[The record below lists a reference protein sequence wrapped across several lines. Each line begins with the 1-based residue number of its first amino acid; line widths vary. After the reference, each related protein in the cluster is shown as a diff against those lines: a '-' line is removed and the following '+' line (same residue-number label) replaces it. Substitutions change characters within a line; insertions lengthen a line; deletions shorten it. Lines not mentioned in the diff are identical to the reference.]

1 MKRSLLAL
9 VFQSLHA
16 RAAPVLWH
24 TDCVR
29 SPVEL
34 RDLLATRV
42 LAPTTDAT
50 TLPASR
56 SPAPGLELKVRKVG
70 ETILGI
76 NHDSEDPVEIELT
89 PESVK
94 RYKIEIAA
102 LTARLRQTTGLRGG
116 ISTRF
121 DDGLLNLGER
131 PDSEVAVRVYL
142 AAPITSGEDLL
153 ARCRRLHALHPTR
166 RIDVLTFCPVAL
178 DVSLEEEF
186 ERRLGFSLHSLR
198 DAEGN
203 PAWAPVWPGQS
214 APTAPLD
221 TADYVF
227 RRLGADWQ
235 IVFAGH
241 PVTVNPKLDGLLYL
255 RYLVANPDEPISV
268 EELMATVNPHPDQ
281 VGRDGRITVLASA
294 KDDLADEKMVK
305 NLKHRRS
312 QIRALLPKTPVERRG
327 SLINEAASI
336 EKNLRASMSALRKSG
351 KEGESKRASVAQ
363 AIRRAIGEMP
373 SAMREHFKPP
383 RLRLGYKPCYHTD
396 NHIDWLT

>member
-186 ERRLGFSLHSLR
+186 ERRLGFLAR
-198 DAEGN
+198 RNQA
-203 PAWAPVWPGQS
+203 PA
-214 APTAPLD
+214 
-221 TADYVF
+221 
-227 RRLGADWQ
+227 
-235 IVFAGH
+235 
-241 PVTVNPKLDGLLYL
+241 
-255 RYLVANPDEPISV
+255 
-268 EELMATVNPHPDQ
+268 
-281 VGRDGRITVLASA
+281 
-294 KDDLADEKMVK
+294 
-305 NLKHRRS
+305 
-312 QIRALLPKTPVERRG
+312 
-327 SLINEAASI
+327 
-336 EKNLRASMSALRKSG
+336 
-351 KEGESKRASVAQ
+351 
-363 AIRRAIGEMP
+363 
-373 SAMREHFKPP
+373 
-383 RLRLGYKPCYHTD
+383 
-396 NHIDWLT
+396 